1 MSTYKQFIKTKWF
14 LFAFGLVLGSLL
26 ILGVRFFA
34 YTPETIHYHANFAV
48 YVNGQREQFKG
59 MQFYEE
65 TAALSCSL
73 EEMETPMKRAHM
85 HSNVSDV
92 VHIEDHLVAWGN
104 FFQNLGWG
112 LGDDYIKT
120 TDKIYSPNE
129 QNKLTF
135 TLNGKKVDSVA
146 DLIVKD
152 EDKLLISYG
161 DSSVQELDKQYNTVP
176 STAHKYDIEEDPVSC
191 SGHKSA
197 TTADRFQHLF

>member
-1 MSTYKQFIKTKWF
+1 MYKQFIKTRWF
-14 LFAFGLVLGSLL
+14 LFVLGLVLGSLL
-26 ILGVRFFA
+26 ILGIRFIT
-34 YTPETIHYHANFAV
+34 YMPETVHYHANFAV
-48 YVNGQREQFKG
+48 YINGQREQFKG

-65 TAALSCSL
+65 TEALSCSL
-73 EEMETPMKRAHM
+73 EKVETPMGRAHM
-85 HSNVSDV
+85 HGNVSNV
-92 VHIEDHLVAWGN
+92 VHIEDHLVTWGN

-120 TDKIYSPNE
+120 TDKIYSVDG
-129 QNKLTF
+129 QDKLTF

-161 DSSVQELDKQYNTVP
+161 DSSVQELDKQYKSIQ
-176 STAHKYDIEEDPVSC
+176 STAHKYDIEKDPASC
-191 SGHKSA
+191 SGHKST